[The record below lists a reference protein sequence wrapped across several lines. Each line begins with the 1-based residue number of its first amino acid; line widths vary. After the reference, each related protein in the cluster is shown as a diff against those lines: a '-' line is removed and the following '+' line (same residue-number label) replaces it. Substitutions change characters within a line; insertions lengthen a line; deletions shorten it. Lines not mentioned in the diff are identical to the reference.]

1 MKRIPFK
8 QVDVFTAVPFKG
20 NPVAVVLDAGNL
32 SQRQM
37 QQIANWTNL
46 SETTFV
52 LPPTHLDADY
62 QVRIFTPNAELPFAG
77 HPTIGTA
84 HALIEA
90 GMIRVSGEGELVQQC
105 AAGLIR
111 LTVTKDEES
120 RCWIEFELPSPTLLP
135 LNITEN
141 EELEKALG
149 ARLLKDRSS
158 PMLVDIGVKWVVAA
172 APNADSVLSMRPDF
186 ERVRA
191 QSIRLGCAGVT
202 VYGRCTSDKQTAIEV
217 RSFAPAH
224 GVNEDPVCGSGTGS
238 VGVFIRNSGQ
248 GKILGN
254 QFLVS
259 QGSVVGRS
267 GILSLKL
274 SDESIKVGGM
284 AVTCIDGDLSV

>member
-8 QVDVFTAVPFKG
+8 QVDVFTAIPFKG
-20 NPVAVVLDAGNL
+20 NPVAVVLDAGTL

-37 QQIANWTNL
+37 QRIAHWTNL

-52 LPPTHLDADY
+52 FPPTHRDADY
-62 QVRIFTPNAELPFAG
+62 QVRIFTPHAELPFAG

-84 HALIEA
+84 HALMEA
-90 GMIRVSGEGELVQQC
+90 GIIKASGEGTLLQQC

-111 LTVTKDEES
+111 LTVTKDDTGQ
-120 RCWIEFELPSPTLLP
+120 RWIAFELPSPKLSP
-135 LNITEN
+135 LNITET

-149 ARLLKDRSS
+149 AAVLKDRSS
-158 PMLVDIGVKWVVAA
+158 PMRVDIGVKWVVAE
-172 APNADSVLSMRPDF
+172 APSADSVLAMRPDF
-186 ERVRA
+186 ERVKT

-248 GKILGN
+248 WKILGN
-254 QFLVS
+254 EFLAS

-274 SDESIKVGGM
+274 SDERITVGGM
-284 AVTCIDGDLSV
+284 AVTCIDGELSV